1 MRSAVPRKLG
11 SFDQDGVLERCRQ
24 VIKIELAGL
33 EKLAATI
40 DETLLIAAERLLNI
54 RGRVV
59 VSGVGKSGHIAGKI
73 AATLASTGT
82 PALFVHPTEASHGDL
97 GMITVDDAI
106 LALSNSGETPELSD
120 LVRDSRRRGI
130 LLIAVTQNKASA
142 LAKAADLVLQL
153 PNVPEACPFNLAPTT
168 STVMM
173 LALGDALAIALLEAR
188 KFTPENFSNLHPGG
202 QLGQKLTTVSHLMH
216 VGDEVPLIDIDTDLT
231 VAIVRMTEK
240 RFGCTGV
247 VNHAGDLVGIITD
260 GDLRRHLSAD
270 MLKAKVTE
278 VMTEAPQTVAPDRLA
293 VEALGLMN
301 AKKISSLMV
310 VKDRKPVGILHIHD
324 CLRAGLS

>member
-1 MRSAVPRKLG
+1 MRSAVPRKAG

-24 VIKIELAGL
+24 VIKTELAGL
-33 EKLAATI
+33 EKLVGAL
-40 DETLLIAAERLLNI
+40 DGTLLIAAERLLNI

-97 GMITVDDAI
+97 GMITADDAI

-130 LLIAVTQNKASA
+130 LLIAMTQNKASA

-153 PNVPEACPFNLAPTT
+153 PDVPEACPFNLAPTT
-168 STVMM
+168 STIMM

-202 QLGQKLTTVSHLMH
+202 KLGQKLTTVAHLMH
-216 VGDEVPLIDIDTDLT
+216 IGDEVPLIGIDTDLT

-247 VNHAGDLVGIITD
+247 VNHLGDLVGIITD
-260 GDLRRHLSAD
+260 GDLRRHLSPD

-278 VMTEAPQTVAPDRLA
+278 VMTKAPQTVTPERLA
-293 VEALGLMN
+293 AEALALMN

-310 VKDRKPVGILHIHD
+310 VKGKKPVGILHIHD
-324 CLRAGLS
+324 CLRAGLD